1 MPNTPRRTLLGGI
14 GSTLAVAAAGCLSA
28 PQDGE
33 EADDED
39 EAVPDIL
46 EYLPTA
52 AGDESML
59 LTVTD
64 IEAQELVDTAMS
76 TPMVYSGD
84 VLDEDASPTK
94 SASIANLDQDD
105 PEVIT
110 VFTGNPSV
118 NDDVAGVLEG
128 QETGDGI
135 EYELADPHP
144 AIEEIVVGVSG
155 ETVITAESVS
165 LLEDAL
171 ESASQDSVSFLE
183 EYSTVGDAFETF
195 SRADTLRVFVGM
207 DDDGSGSTIEPDD
220 VRFTATASTVIDEY
234 TIEERVG
241 IEFVDESVITDEV
254 RDELEA
260 DFGNG
265 TGTRSPEL
273 EEEGS
278 LVTATWTR
286 DLEAEQ
292 EARDHE
298 SPSVSPA
305 VEVDPDD
312 DFLELEV
319 TRGDPT
325 PLEELTLELNDEAY
339 DESIWADGQDE
350 IEEGDT
356 LSIEMDDVEPNQQ
369 LRIRHDHPNGS
380 SSMGTTILNRFQ
392 FDFEYDR
399 ETETVTAT
407 YIDDRKFP
415 LEGDHVYLSIVDETY
430 HGGGTAGQESTV
442 LESTQPWEGAE
453 LSVGDEATIDGVE
466 IDSRVLVGWKGD
478 EPQDSIA
485 NYVVTPP
492 GNARFEY
499 DYDADTLDIELGL
512 DDSEPA
518 DAYELRVDDEPA
530 AVQWTDEYE
539 TVVDGASITVEDLD
553 VGSTAT
559 VVWVEDDVDIGR
571 TTARPQIL
579 LEFEGSGDE
588 LELSHDGGPSLPATD
603 LTATIRADSETE
615 DVDLKTLVDGEFAD
629 GNTVT
634 FDAPSAEN
642 VVDITLEYHEEYRVG
657 SAWLDADE
665 L

>member
-28 PQDGE
+28 FEDG
-33 EADDED
+33 DED
-39 EAVPDIL
+39 DDGDDTTSDIL

-64 IEAQELVDTAMS
+64 IEAQETVDTAMS
-76 TPMVYSGD
+76 TSTVYYGG

-94 SASIANLDQDD
+94 SASVANLKQDD

-110 VFTGNPSV
+110 VFSGDPSV
-118 NDDVAGVLEG
+118 NDDVTDVLEG
-128 QETGDGI
+128 QETTDGI

-144 AIEEIVVGVSG
+144 DAEDIVVGVSG
-155 ETVITAESVS
+155 ETVIAAESVS
-165 LLEDAL
+165 LLEDAF
-171 ESASQDSVSFLE
+171 ESATEDSGSFLE

-207 DDDGSGSTIEPDD
+207 DDDGSGSNIDPDD
-220 VRFTATASTVIDEY
+220 VRFTAMASTVIDEY
-234 TIEERVG
+234 TIEEQVG

-254 RDELEA
+254 REELEA
-260 DFGNG
+260 DFG
-265 TGTRSPEL
+265 TGPRSSEI
-273 EEEGS
+273 EEDGP

-292 EARDHE
+292 EARDHV

-305 VEVDPDD
+305 VEVDPND

-325 PLEELTLELNDEAY
+325 PLEELTLELNDEEY
-339 DESIWADGQDE
+339 DETIWADGKDE
-350 IEEGDT
+350 IEAGDT

-380 SSMGTTILNRFQ
+380 SSMGTTILNHFR

-399 ETETVTAT
+399 ETETVTVA
-407 YIDDRKFP
+407 YVDDREFP
-415 LEGDHVYLSIVDETY
+415 LDGDYVSLSIVDETY
-430 HGGGTAGQESTV
+430 HGGGTAGQEPTV
-442 LESTQPWEGAE
+442 FESLQPWEGAE
-453 LSVGDEATIDGVE
+453 LSVGDEATIDGAE

-485 NYVVTPP
+485 NHIVSPP
-492 GNARFEY
+492 GSAQFEY

-512 DDSEPA
+512 DGCEPA
-518 DAYELRVDDEPA
+518 DAYELRVDDQPA

-539 TVVDGASITVEDLD
+539 TVDDGASIILEGID

-559 VVWVEDDVDIGR
+559 VVWVEDDVDIGW
-571 TTARPQIL
+571 TTARPHISL
-579 LEFEGSGDE
+579 ALEGNGDE
-588 LELSHDGGPSLPATD
+588 LELTHDGGPSLPATD
-603 LTATIRADSETE
+603 LTATIRAGAETE
-615 DVDLKTLVDGEFAD
+615 DVDFETLLDGEFAD
-629 GNTVT
+629 GDTAT
-634 FDAPSAEN
+634 FDAPSVETI
-642 VVDITLEYHEEYRVG
+642 VDVRLEYHDEYRVG
-657 SAWLDADE
+657 SAWLSADE

>member
-1 MPNTPRRTLLGGI
+1 MSNTPRRTLLGGI

-28 PQDGE
+28 FEDG
-33 EADDED
+33 DED
-39 EAVPDIL
+39 DDGDDTTSDIL

-64 IEAQELVDTAMS
+64 IEAQEIVDTAMS
-76 TPMVYSGD
+76 PSTVYYGG
-84 VLDEDASPTK
+84 VLAEDSSPTE

-110 VFTGNPSV
+110 VFTGDPSV
-118 NDDVAGVLEG
+118 NEEIADALKV
-128 QETGDGI
+128 QETADGI

-144 AIEEIVVGVSG
+144 DVEDIVVGVSG

-165 LLEDAL
+165 ILEDAF
-171 ESASQDSVSFLE
+171 ESATEDSGSFLE

-207 DDDGSGSTIEPDD
+207 DDDGSGSNIDPDD
-220 VRFTATASTVIDEY
+220 VRFTAMASTVIDEY
-234 TIEERVG
+234 TIEEQVG

-254 RDELEA
+254 REELEA
-260 DFGNG
+260 DFGND

-273 EEEGS
+273 EEDGS

-305 VEVDPDD
+305 VEVDPND

-325 PLEELTLELNDEAY
+325 PLEELTLELNDEEY
-339 DESIWADGQDE
+339 DETIWADGKDE
-350 IEEGDT
+350 IEAGDT

-380 SSMGTTILNRFQ
+380 SSMGTTILNHFR

-407 YIDDRKFP
+407 YVDDREFP
-415 LEGDHVYLSIVDETY
+415 LDGDHVSLSIVDGTY
-430 HGGGTAGQESTV
+430 HGGGTIGQEPTV
-442 LESTQPWEGAE
+442 LESIQPWEGAE
-453 LSVGDEATIDGVE
+453 LSVGDEATIDGAE

-485 NYVVTPP
+485 NHIVSPP
-492 GNARFEY
+492 GSAQFEY
-499 DYDADTLDIELGL
+499 DYDADTLEIELGL
-512 DDSEPA
+512 DDGEPA

-530 AVQWTDEYE
+530 AIQWTDEYE
-539 TVVDGASITVEDLD
+539 TVDDGASITLEGID

-559 VVWVEDDVDIGR
+559 VVWVEDDVDIGW
-571 TTARPQIL
+571 TTARPHL
-579 LEFEGSGDE
+579 SLALEGNGGE
-588 LELSHDGGPSLPATD
+588 LELTHDGGPSLPATD
-603 LTATIRADSETE
+603 LTATIRADAE
-615 DVDLKTLVDGEFAD
+615 DEAVDLETVTDGEFGD
-629 GNTVT
+629 GDTVT
-634 FDAPSAEN
+634 FDAPPVEN
-642 VVDITLEYHEEYRVG
+642 VVQITLEYEGEHRVG
-657 SAWLDADE
+657 SAWIDGSE